1 MMMMMMEV
9 EEEDEQQQPGTYL
22 IMSAILNRTLSSW
35 CSFCVV
41 VVPVGVLIV
50 PVSTHKSSGAWT
62 SDPVIR

>member
-1 MMMMMMEV
+1 MMMMMEV
-9 EEEDEQQQPGTYL
+9 EMEEDDEQQQPRTYL
-22 IMSAILNRTLSSW
+22 IMSAILNRTLSS